1 MPVFRRSMPTIGAV
15 LALAT
20 LSGCAWL
27 PQSGGEGALRTSGL
41 MHLTDEGARFETCS
55 GSVHQVRVDGELRAL
70 FERVAE
76 PAQNVLFVE
85 LRGELLDGNSIRP
98 ETVIRMGANGDGCAD
113 RVAMTSQ
120 WVAEGERPDW
130 LVRIAGSG
138 LQLTTLGDEWQSVI
152 TEKLPDGVWSFRTLE
167 GEPVE
172 LWVYPEPCFSRL
184 NGYFYQS
191 STRLLTAG
199 ESFAGCAYP
208 GLLTGQST
216 AD

>member
-1 MPVFRRSMPTIGAV
+1 MPVSRCSMPAMSTT
-15 LALAT
+15 LALVT

-27 PQSGGEGALRTSGL
+27 PQSDGEGSSRTSGL
-41 MHLTDEGARFETCS
+41 MHLTEEGARLETCS
-55 GSVHQVRVDGELRAL
+55 GSAHQVRIDGELRAL

-85 LRGELLDGNSIRP
+85 LRGQLVDGNSISP
-98 ETVIRMGANGDGCAD
+98 GAVVRLGATGDGCAD
-113 RVAMTSQ
+113 EVAAASQ
-120 WVAEGERPDW
+120 WVAEGERPEW
-130 LVRIAGSG
+130 MVRIAGSG
-138 LQLTTLGDEWQSVI
+138 LQLTTLGDEWQPII
-152 TEKLPDGVWSFRTLE
+152 TEKLPDGVRSFRTLE

-172 LWVYPEPCFSRL
+172 LWVYPKPCFSRL
-184 NGYFYQS
+184 NGYYYQS

-208 GLLTGQST
+208 GLLTGPPS

>member
-1 MPVFRRSMPTIGAV
+1 MPVSRCSMPGMSAAF
-15 LALAT
+15 ALVT

-41 MHLTDEGARFETCS
+41 MHLTDEGARFEICS
-55 GSVHQVRVDGELRAL
+55 GSVHQVRLDGELRAL

-85 LRGELLDGNSIRP
+85 LRGPLLDGNSIRP
-98 ETVIRMGANGDGCAD
+98 GAVIRMGATGDGCAD
-113 RVAMTSQ
+113 KVAADSQ
-120 WVAEGERPDW
+120 WVAVGERPDW

-138 LQLTTLGDEWQSVI
+138 LQLTTLGDEWQSII
-152 TEKLPDGVWSFRTLE
+152 TEQLPDGIRSFRTLE
-167 GEPVE
+167 GESVE

-184 NGYFYQS
+184 NGYYYQS

-208 GLLTGQST
+208 GLLTGQPF